1 MSQETAP
8 LKTVVCPR
16 IARVAAA
23 LWGGFLF
30 VLTSWPNPPSP
41 EAGGLPLD
49 KLTHFTLYA
58 VEAFLLY
65 RAVRWEG
72 RGGFAWTRVLT
83 IVGIL
88 ALWGALDEAHQEW
101 IPGRRMDADDL
112 AADVAGAVSG
122 GMLAGASAGRISG
135 RRSRAEGAR

>member
-1 MSQETAP
+1 MS
-8 LKTVVCPR
+8 LR
-16 IARVAAA
+16 RARVAAA

-30 VLTSWPNPPSP
+30 ALTSWPNPPSP
-41 EAGGLPLD
+41 EAGGFPLD

-101 IPGRRMDADDL
+101 IPGRRMDSDDL
-112 AADVAGAVSG
+112 AADVAGAVTG
-122 GMLAGASAGRISG
+122 GVLAGVTAGRIPG
-135 RRSRAEGAR
+135 RRSRTDGAG